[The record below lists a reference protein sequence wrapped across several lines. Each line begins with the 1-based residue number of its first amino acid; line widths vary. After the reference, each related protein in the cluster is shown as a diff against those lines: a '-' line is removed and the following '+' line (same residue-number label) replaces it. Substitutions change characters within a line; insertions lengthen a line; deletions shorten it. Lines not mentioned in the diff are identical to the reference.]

1 MNRRRAIAVLSL
13 VGLLDSIYLLLA
25 KLGHI
30 GSLSCTVSHGCDI
43 VNTSQYSVF
52 MGVPVAAIGLA
63 GYLILMGIAIVGLQ
77 PRQLSASWPDKA
89 MAVLSGGGLL
99 FSLRLT
105 YYELFELNAICQ
117 WCVVSQL
124 AIILIFVLSAAG
136 LVRLP
141 QTVTSEAV
149 QRD

>member
-13 VGLLDSIYLLLA
+13 VGLLDSVYLLLA

-30 GSLSCTVSHGCDI
+30 GSLSCTVSHGCDV

-63 GYLILMGIAIVGLQ
+63 GYLILLGIAIVGLQ
-77 PRQLSASWPDKA
+77 PRQLAASWPDTA
-89 MAVLSGGGLL
+89 MAILSGGGLL

-105 YYELFELNAICQ
+105 YYEFFELNAVCQ

-124 AIILIFVLSAAG
+124 AILLIFVFAVAG
-136 LVRLP
+136 RVTLP
-141 QTVTSEAV
+141 QAIGSSAV
-149 QRD
+149 QQD